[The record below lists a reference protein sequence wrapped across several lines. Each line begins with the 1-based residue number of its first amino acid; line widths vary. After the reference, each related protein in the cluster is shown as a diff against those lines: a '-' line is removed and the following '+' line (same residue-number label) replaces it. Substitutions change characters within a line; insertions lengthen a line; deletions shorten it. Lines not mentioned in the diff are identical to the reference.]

1 MEYTP
6 EAKDNKKEN
15 VNVDRMKSIS
25 FGTALIYKHT
35 PSPSDME
42 KPKPKGQRH
51 VEERTIN
58 FNESLTQ
65 SETPTKHDDIK
76 SGEQTTASVVWPR
89 EEGKMSGTELS
100 GNLGEKG
107 ALKTARGQQGTP
119 RPSTTVEKS
128 SKGEKKFGISD
139 ILQAHGGN
147 DGIWGFAGNCLS
159 RESLQSQSQSASRSQ
174 TLEMPSDISHSSEKA
189 KGAVWDF
196 NGGLSN
202 ATDNRGKKALDNL
215 LESDERSTGSFH
227 RKSKPPLVRKRS
239 TSLMSRHTSS
249 MRRRNRQKSL
259 PVFSRSSLKKR
270 RIPLRDRSK
279 SLNSTIF
286 SRTPAG
292 KFMRTSSSSVGS
304 RYEEHEG
311 ISLRSG
317 SKQSIGSFFSAKD
330 NDIDV
335 TRHANDTHF
344 PGRDGSA
351 SRTDISERDMEL
363 EIPPELENVP
373 RISRHEGNEMDAE
386 ENVPESPF
394 QSSVIPPKPQNSTS
408 ISHGGILKERLR
420 KQVKISERRKKRQSM
435 PNLSGKHQMLRRRL
449 SMPAKGQQQDSSELS
464 ESQFL
469 LQKDRYTMSKSVYS
483 CEFPNPVEEKHLHES
498 EPDLQAIGP
507 PKRKSMQTVVSNG
520 PEKEVGHSYSLV
532 QTAAEKWAETSFK
545 EQYLNSSMTP
555 DTSSADNS
563 WTNDL
568 SEQRQ
573 QVAVWRHKSGRT
585 SSQII
590 DEFMGGPMVAPR
602 LSTQPVEQQVQ
613 ENTEMIKWNAL
624 IGHRYND
631 TEKIFFQGKRKK
643 IERFINETKKLHE
656 DVKSNPPPLV
666 LRYADADEN
675 GKRKMR
681 KQINIHNQICALE
694 ADIEGKQLLVK
705 EQCEKIAALK
715 DRANELTEKMSS
727 KKRLLDEIESRIKSI
742 GEQKANADDTY
753 LAKRARRIMM
763 EKAERI
769 ERLQRELKDVE
780 VKNAE
785 KDLRL
790 LKAKDTVL
798 QAEANLA
805 KWKAGKEK
813 VRKKKEEREKI
824 STSIK
829 RYYELTGLHLSA
841 ENRKL
846 VVLALWRFRHTFIFN
861 EDESI
866 ADSFFEVLKDDLQNP
881 IMPPFERSYAELLE
895 HVVPLKA
902 HLLGGPNVKSK
913 SDINLSQWSLHVS
926 RCLSLVKELVEL
938 RDREPYCLDA
948 RVEFLPKLALSNTLN
963 TTISIHLA
971 KKGKSVNEFK
981 NFPVAVIWV
990 SLQGLE
996 NYPSVTATK
1005 FFAHVAWM
1013 GHGGSKASVQR
1024 MKLEKVILSELRQVQ
1039 PGLTYVLR
1047 LYRAAR
1053 NILEANCKLQNAD
1066 PRPEVMGVK
1075 C

>member
-1 MEYTP
+1 MEHTP
-6 EAKDNKKEN
+6 EAKENQKEN
-15 VNVDRMKSIS
+15 VNINRMKSIS

-35 PSPSDME
+35 PSPSDLE

-76 SGEQTTASVVWPR
+76 GVAQAAASVISLG
-89 EEGKMSGTELS
+89 EERGKLSGPELS
-100 GNLGEKG
+100 GNLGEKRPNM
-107 ALKTARGQQGTP
+107 TARGRQGTP
-119 RPSTTVEKS
+119 RPSKTVEKS
-128 SKGEKKFGISD
+128 SKGENKFGISD
-139 ILQAHGGN
+139 ILQADGGN
-147 DGIWGFAGNCLS
+147 HGIWGFSGNSLS

-174 TLEMPSDISHSSEKA
+174 TLEMPSEISHRSEKA
-189 KGAVWDF
+189 KGSVWDF
-196 NGGLSN
+196 DGGLSY

-215 LESDERSTGSFH
+215 LESDERSTGSSH
-227 RKSKPPLVRKRS
+227 HKLKKPLVRKRS
-239 TSLMSRHTSS
+239 ASHMSRHTSS

-259 PVFSRSSLKKR
+259 PVFSRRLKKR
-270 RIPLRDRSK
+270 RMPLRDRSK
-279 SLNSTIF
+279 SLNSPIF
-286 SRTPAG
+286 SRTPGG
-292 KFMRTSSSSVGS
+292 KSMRTSSSSVGS

-335 TRHANDTHF
+335 TRHADDSHF

-351 SRTDISERDMEL
+351 SRTYISELDMEL
-363 EIPPELENVP
+363 QIPPELENVTKIRCP
-373 RISRHEGNEMDAE
+373 GSDEME
-386 ENVPESPF
+386 IKENVPESPF
-394 QSSVIPPKPQNSTS
+394 QSSGILPKPQNSTS
-408 ISHGGILKERLR
+408 IPHEGILKERLR

-435 PNLSGKHQMLRRRL
+435 PNLSRKHQILRRRL
-449 SMPAKGQQQDSSELS
+449 SMPAKGQQHDSSELS

-469 LQKDRYTMSKSVYS
+469 LQKDRYTMSKSVHS
-483 CEFPNPVEEKHLHES
+483 CEFPNPVEETHLHES
-498 EPDLQAIGP
+498 EPDLEAVGP
-507 PKRKSMQTVVSNG
+507 PKRKSMQTVECNG

-532 QTAAEKWAETSFK
+532 QTAAEKWAQTSFK
-545 EQYLNSSMTP
+545 EQYLNSSVTP

-563 WTNDL
+563 LTIDL
-568 SEQRQ
+568 SEQGQ
-573 QVAVWRHKSGRT
+573 QISVWRHKSGRT

-590 DEFMGGPMVAPR
+590 DELMGGPMVAPR
-602 LSTQPVEQQVQ
+602 LSTQPVEQQIQ

-631 TEKIFFQGKRKK
+631 TEKMIFQGKKKK
-643 IERFINETKKLHE
+643 IERFINETNKLHQ

-675 GKRKMR
+675 CKRKIR
-681 KQINIHNQICALE
+681 KQINVHNQICALE

-742 GEQKANADDTY
+742 GGQKAHAEDSY

-769 ERLQRELKDVE
+769 GRLQRELKDVE
-780 VKNAE
+780 IKNAE

-790 LKAKDTVL
+790 LKAKDAVC

-805 KWKAGKEK
+805 KFKAGKEK
-813 VRKKKEEREKI
+813 WRKKKEDREKI

-829 RYYELTGLHLSA
+829 RYYELTGLHLST
-841 ENRKL
+841 EDRKL
-846 VVLALWRFRHTFIFN
+846 VVLALWRFRHTIIFN
-861 EDESI
+861 EDDSI
-866 ADSFFEVLKDDLQNP
+866 ADCFFEVLKDDLQNP
-881 IMPPFERSYAELLE
+881 IMPPSERSYVELLE

-902 HLLGGPNVKSK
+902 HLLGGPNVTSK
-913 SDINLSQWSLHVS
+913 NDINLSQWSLHVC
-926 RCLSLVKELVEL
+926 RCLSLVKELLEL

-948 RVEFLPKLALSNTLN
+948 RVEYLPELADSNTLN

-971 KKGKSVNEFK
+971 KKGKFLDEFK

-996 NYPSVTATK
+996 NYPQVTASK
-1005 FFAHVAWM
+1005 CFAHVAWM
-1013 GHGGSKASVQR
+1013 GYGGSKASIQR

-1047 LYRAAR
+1047 LYRAAW
-1053 NILEANCKLQNAD
+1053 NILEANGKLQNAD
-1066 PRPEVMGVK
+1066 PRTEVIGVK